1 LALKPEGASMAI
13 QYSAAVRNA
22 QLDTLETTVG
32 TAPLFRIYSGSM
44 PADTATA
51 ASGTL
56 LAEMTLPSDWLA
68 AAASGSKAKSGTWQD
83 TSANNT
89 GTAGYFRI
97 YDSGGSTCHM
107 QGTVTATG
115 GGGDMTLDNVSI
127 ASGQSVS
134 VATFSVSA
142 ANA

>member
-1 LALKPEGASMAI
+1 MAI